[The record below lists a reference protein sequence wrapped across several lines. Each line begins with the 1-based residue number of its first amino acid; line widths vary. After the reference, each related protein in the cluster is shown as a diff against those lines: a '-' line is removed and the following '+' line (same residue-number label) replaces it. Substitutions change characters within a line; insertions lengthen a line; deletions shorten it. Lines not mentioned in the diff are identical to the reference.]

1 MQGIWISRKSLKIS
15 YHIFFYKLKQL
26 VINGQVSTSMDRKL
40 IERQTAKSVDRL
52 IYLESITRGAPQD
65 LVFCLVHFIIYI
77 NDVDVELSN
86 VVSKFFND
94 VKIGNLVLTSEDTQ
108 SRLHFH

>member
-1 MQGIWISRKSLKIS
+1 
-15 YHIFFYKLKQL
+15 
-26 VINGQVSTSMDRKL
+26 MDRKL
-40 IERQTAKSVDRL
+40 IERQTAKSGDRL
-52 IYLESITRGAPQD
+52 ISLESITRGAPQD

-77 NDVDVELSN
+77 KEVYVEFN